1 MNIVEV
7 EIYPNLKKTFNICK
21 AKIRILSLVLF
32 TSASIEV
39 QLFDENDR
47 VVDSR
52 NFFIKDD
59 EYIKWNDDNY
69 LIDLIK
75 TKLQEESSSA

>member
-32 TSASIEV
+32 TSANIEV
-39 QLFDENDR
+39 RLFDENDKL
-47 VVDSR
+47 VDTK

-59 EYIKWNDDNY
+59 EYTLWKDDEY
-69 LIDLIK
+69 LLELIK
-75 TKLQEESSSA
+75 TKLQELFI